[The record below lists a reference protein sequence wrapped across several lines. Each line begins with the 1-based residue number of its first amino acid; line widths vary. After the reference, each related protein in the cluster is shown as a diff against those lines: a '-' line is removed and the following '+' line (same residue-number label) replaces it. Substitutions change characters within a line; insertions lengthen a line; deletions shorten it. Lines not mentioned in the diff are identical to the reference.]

1 MSSEMIVVLVLV
13 VIAIAFVIWVR
24 VNSQGHSPV
33 EQDPEPE
40 RPAVGNEA
48 RMTKPDQATVRPRS
62 KQR

>member
-1 MSSEMIVVLVLV
+1 MSSEIIVVSVLV

-33 EQDPEPE
+33 EQEREPE
-40 RPAVGNEA
+40 STAVGNDA
-48 RMTKPDQATVRPRS
+48 RMTKPGQATVRPRS